1 MPVAWRV
8 AVLIGVDLG
17 SEADIITYMVNRYFG
32 PASYIKDVSAVFI
45 PFATG
50 EFRLQLLT

>member
-1 MPVAWRV
+1 MPVAWLL
-8 AVLIGVDLG
+8 AVLIGVGLG